1 MNNKVIFIPLI
12 IYLFLDVLELYTK
25 ESYSC
30 VKIVLFVV
38 IILLGIY
45 FKIFYKKKWAFY
57 FTCKTRFHNTIN
69 GYAGATAI
77 MVKCC
82 DAAAIA
88 YEDGVN

>member
-45 FKIFYKKKWAFY
+45 FKIFYKKK
-57 FTCKTRFHNTIN
+57 
-69 GYAGATAI
+69 
-77 MVKCC
+77 
-82 DAAAIA
+82 
-88 YEDGVN
+88 